1 MKPLSLPSDVNP
13 ADTMFLAN
21 AGEWSWLLMK
31 VTGQVFLRRTQKV
44 LSRQGEQK
52 GEPDPRPGQACIQR
66 MAPSSELIPY
76 PLFHVEGLT
85 RVRGRKGAMGAARR
99 PSLW

>member
-52 GEPDPRPGQACIQR
+52 GEPDRSLFLLQNYNKYSLINSFLLCDTTFFNTKKNYWEKAFFLYGQAY
-66 MAPSSELIPY
+66 MN
-76 PLFHVEGLT
+76 
-85 RVRGRKGAMGAARR
+85 
-99 PSLW
+99 